1 MHQYDQY
8 RQSERYGR
16 KFRRSPVA
24 RFYKSLRGFVFFNA
38 TFMVLRMMGV
48 VFFVPWKVSIVWAL
62 ILGFQYI
69 RAFGWPGTDG
79 VMSDEWGERLEDF
92 DKGPG
97 RRTRE
102 EPEPM
107 TRSNDKGWRE
117 KDLV

>member
-1 MHQYDQY
+1 MYY
-8 RQSERYGR
+8 NENNRFGR
-16 KFRRSPVA
+16 SGRRGNRHPVA

-38 TFMVLRMMGV
+38 TFMVLRMMGI

-69 RAFGWPGTDG
+69 RAFGWPGTNG
-79 VMSDEWGERLEDF
+79 VMSDEWGERLEDCDMDSF
-92 DKGPG
+92 T
-97 RRTRE
+97 RRRRQ

-107 TRSNDKGWRE
+107 MRGNDKGWRE